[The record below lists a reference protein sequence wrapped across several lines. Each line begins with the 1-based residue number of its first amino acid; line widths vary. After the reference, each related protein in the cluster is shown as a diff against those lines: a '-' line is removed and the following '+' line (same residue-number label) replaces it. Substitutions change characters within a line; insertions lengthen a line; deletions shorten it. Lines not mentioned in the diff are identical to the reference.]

1 MLTFRS
7 TELQREIE
15 IGSVHDLQLEEV
27 RRFHVELTLAVH
39 TMDDSIREAYRLEN
53 EAGVLFDRDWMHKAR
68 KKRRITLAFATEA
81 KRCLMKLEGIDGGF
95 GERRSLID
103 VQREKFMQMKQ
114 SRLRS
119 MLAEELGPGVYEEI
133 ENDAHEEAEIAFK
146 AWLKENSYQQF
157 YVT

>member
-1 MLTFRS
+1 
-7 TELQREIE
+7 
-15 IGSVHDLQLEEV
+15 
-27 RRFHVELTLAVH
+27 
-39 TMDDSIREAYRLEN
+39 MDDSIREAYRLEN

-81 KRCLMKLEGIDGGF
+81 KRCLLKLEGIDGGF

-103 VQREKFMQMKQ
+103 VQREKFMQIKQ

-119 MLAEELGPGVYEEI
+119 LLADELGPGVYEEI
-133 ENDAHEEAEIAFK
+133 ENEAHEDAEGEFK
-146 AWLKENSYQQF
+146 AWLEENSYQQF